1 MAYRGSMTIDKN
13 KMIDSM
19 GRPLTQSL
27 FLEIGYS
34 EFAIYTLKEYD
45 HTYNGVVY
53 PSLKKIFIKEEDPTE
68 YVFAEKHLLGWQH
81 WKRLCENKVIA
92 RHIDEWR
99 EELELKI
106 RSQAVRDMMNLCA
119 SESGNYS
126 AAKFLADRGWEKRA
140 AGRPS
145 KAEKEKHTRVEER
158 IAQEFEADVIRL
170 SDVRK

>member
-1 MAYRGSMTIDKN
+1 MIDKS
-13 KMIDSM
+13 KMVDST

-34 EFAIYTLKEYD
+34 DFAVYTLKEFDYE
-45 HTYNGVVY
+45 YKGKKY
-53 PSLKKIFIKEEDPTE
+53 PSLKRLFLLEEDPTE
-68 YVFAEKHLLGWQH
+68 YSFAEKHLLGWQH
-81 WKRLCENKVIA
+81 WKRLCENKAIA
-92 RHIDEWR
+92 KHIEEWR

-106 RSQAVRDMMNLCA
+106 RSQAVRDMQSLCA

-145 KAEKEKHTRVEER
+145 KAEKERHLRVEEK
-158 IAQEFEADVIRL
+158 INEEFSADIKRL
-170 SDVRK
+170 EDFRK

>member
-1 MAYRGSMTIDKN
+1 MIDKSELV
-13 KMIDSM
+13 DTM

-34 EFAIYTLKEYD
+34 DYAVYTLKEFDY
-45 HTYNGVVY
+45 TYKGKLY
-53 PSLKKIFIKEEDPTE
+53 PSLKKLYVTEEDPTE

-81 WKRLCENKVIA
+81 WKRLCENKVLA
-92 RHIDEWR
+92 KHIEEWR

-170 SDVRK
+170 ADVRK

>member
-1 MAYRGSMTIDKN
+1 MIDKN
-13 KMIDSM
+13 KLVDTM

-34 EFAIYTLKEYD
+34 DYAVYTLKEYD
-45 HTYNGVVY
+45 HQYNDKTY
-53 PSLKKIFIKEEDPTE
+53 PSLKKLYLQEEDPTE

-81 WKRLCENKVIA
+81 WKRLCENKLIA
-92 RHIDEWR
+92 KHIDEWR

-106 RSQAVRDMMNLCA
+106 RSQAVRDMQSLCA
-119 SESGNYS
+119 SENGNYS

-145 KAEKEKHTRVEER
+145 KAEKERHLRVEEK
-158 IAQEFEADVIRL
+158 IQEEFSADIKRL
-170 SDVRK
+170 EDYRA

>member
-1 MAYRGSMTIDKN
+1 MCPQLLNMDSK
-13 KMIDSM
+13 KLLDSM

-34 EFAIYTLKEYD
+34 DYAVYTLKEQDYE
-45 HTYNGVVY
+45 YRGKVY
-53 PSLKKIFIKEEDPTE
+53 PSLKRLYLEEEDPTE
-68 YVFAEKHLLGWQH
+68 YAFAEKHLLGWQH
-81 WKRLCENKVIA
+81 WKRLCENKQIMK
-92 RHIDEWR
+92 HIEEWR

-106 RSQAVRDMMNLCA
+106 RSQAIRDMQNLCA

-145 KAEKEKHTRVEER
+145 KAEKEKHLRIEEK
-158 IAQEFEADVIRL
+158 IKEEFSADIKRL
-170 SDVRK
+170 EDFRKS